1 MCDLDEFEEQ
11 AADFEFNDCDEAAGG
26 LSSTLLPKNSS
37 DIFKKT
43 TRAGPGYSSVH
54 SAGPGNKFSFSTSTR
69 GMTPT

>member
-11 AADFEFNDCDEAAGG
+11 AADFEFDDCDEALDGQ
-26 LSSTLLPKNSS
+26 SSTLLPKTSS

-43 TRAGPGYSSVH
+43 ARVGPGYGSVH
-54 SAGPGNKFSFSTSTR
+54 SAGPGNKFSFSTSSR